1 MLTPF
6 HAPISRTCAKRS
18 SYESVSWTS
27 QETTAANTIFLE
39 EEGIQEA
46 AASLAAAN
54 KISMGAAVEGI
65 LALALLISDLGES
78 LKEQQA
84 RS

>member
-1 MLTPF
+1 M
-6 HAPISRTCAKRS
+6 
-18 SYESVSWTS
+18 SWTS

>member
-1 MLTPF
+1 MNRCPGPF
-6 HAPISRTCAKRS
+6 RKPQLQTQS
-18 SYESVSWTS
+18 SSKKKEYT
-27 QETTAANTIFLE
+27 
-39 EEGIQEA
+39 EA

-54 KISMGAAVEGI
+54 KISMGDAVEGI
-65 LALALLISDLGES
+65 LALALLISDFGES